1 MQLEQAHETSAPQQ
15 GRAPVGDDGPVR
27 RCLVTRVTL
36 PKPALLRFV
45 VAPDGSLTPDLAA
58 KLPGRGLYVLPRRAV
73 LAKAVDKNVFAKAAC
88 QPVTIGDGLA
98 DEIERQLARRCL
110 DLLSLARRAG
120 DAVAGFEKVR
130 AWLQQ
135 GRAALVIE
143 AIDGA
148 EGGRGKLRGLMRGS
162 ADTGQPVPQ
171 VLAFADA
178 NTLGAAFGRDH
189 VVHAALRSGGLAD
202 RLASEARRLQDFLAA
217 ETGSTVGTDSGRK
230 RREL

>member
-1 MQLEQAHETSAPQQ
+1 MQLEQADGTSARQEARP
-15 GRAPVGDDGPVR
+15 PESPDGPVR

-36 PKPALLRFV
+36 PKQALLRFV
-45 VAPDGSLTPDLAA
+45 VAPDGILTPDLAA

-73 LAKAVDKNVFAKAAC
+73 LAKAVDKNVFAKAAR
-88 QPVTIGDGLA
+88 QPVTIADGLA
-98 DEIERQLARRCL
+98 DEIERQLTRRCL

-135 GRAALVIE
+135 GKAALVIE

-148 EGGRGKLRGLMRGS
+148 DGGRGKLRGLMRGT
-162 ADTGQPVPQ
+162 AETGQPAPQ
-171 VLAFADA
+171 MLAFADA
-178 NTLGAAFGRDH
+178 STLGAAFGRDH

-217 ETGSTVGTDSGRK
+217 ENGSTVDTDSGRK

>member
-1 MQLEQAHETSAPQQ
+1 MQLQQADGTSATQEVRPP
-15 GRAPVGDDGPVR
+15 ASPDGPVR

-36 PKPALLRFV
+36 PKQALLRFV
-45 VAPDGSLTPDLAA
+45 VAPDGILTPDLAA

-73 LAKAVDKNVFAKAAC
+73 LAKAVDKNVFSKAAR
-88 QPVTIGDGLA
+88 QPVTIADGLA
-98 DEIERQLARRCL
+98 DEIERQLTRRCL

-148 EGGRGKLRGLMRGS
+148 DGGRGKLRGLMRG
-162 ADTGQPVPQ
+162 AAETGQPAPQ
-171 VLAFADA
+171 MLAFADA
-178 NTLGAAFGRDH
+178 STLGAAFGRDH

-202 RLASEARRLQDFLAA
+202 RLASEARRLQVFLAA
-217 ETGSTVGTDSGRK
+217 ETGSTVDTDSGRK